1 MYDEARKVFRD
12 VAPKNLDWPE
22 AVWEAWSAFEQVH
35 GSLEELEDCLDR
47 IERAQK
53 QVNAKRAKVRVLI
66 SILAMITHVLGSI
79 CAQDA
84 EKAAAAQAELLANTP
99 VAAQASVQVAA
110 EQEAVQMDVDQASSE
125 GTSKRKAEEDAPAE
139 SFKKAKIGEQCV
151 VSFAFDADDTA
162 EAAPSSLKRSVSSHT
177 FLFDLTSSFLTV
189 IGRTVPSS

>member
-1 MYDEARKVFRD
+1 MHDEARKVFRD

-84 EKAAAAQAELLANTP
+84 EKAAAAQAELQANTP
-99 VAAQASVQVAA
+99 VAAQ
-110 EQEAVQMDVDQASSE
+110 QEAVQMDVDQASSE

-177 FLFDLTSSFLTV
+177 FLLDLTSPFLTV